1 MRLFKYVST
10 KSPKEMYDIFNVVCS
25 LKQYAKIKYRDNYE
39 DALDASYMHIV
50 EHYNPSK
57 GDLKNYA
64 IKVVGTI
71 GLGSNK
77 KELANEEQTRL
88 SLDNKTASEFI
99 NSPLDS
105 LEENF
110 KSSSVNSCIKDM
122 VGLFVKDF
130 KFFATS
136 SSKYKKMDY
145 KELLEKYSIESIVS
159 AKNYLMEEYSDEIER
174 FMSYSKVASIRNFS
188 EDRYLKSLDTSL
200 EYKGVLNDIIL
211 VNRKQGSH
219 IKKVYKVSIKE
230 NIDMLMDLFYS
241 DTNYGKIVI
250 ADVPIYLS
258 LSGKII
264 DTEEELRSSL
274 ERELVGS
281 LLSRTSLK
289 VINYDRGNEVL
300 LSSTKDTQYSVILP
314 LFDKNVSIDFNRVVI
329 KEV

>member
-1 MRLFKYVST
+1 MRLFKYLST
-10 KSPKEMYDIFNVVCS
+10 KSTKEMYDIFNVVSS
-25 LKQYAKIKYRDNYE
+25 LKKYAQIKYKDNYE

-50 EHYNPSK
+50 EHYDPSK

-88 SLDNKTASEFI
+88 SLDSKTASEFF
-99 NSPLDS
+99 NSPIDS

-110 KSSSVNSCIKDM
+110 KSSNINSCIKDM
-122 VGLFVKDF
+122 VSLFVKDF
-130 KFFATS
+130 KFFATQS
-136 SSKYKKMDY
+136 TKYRKMDY
-145 KELLEKYSIESIVS
+145 KELLDKYSVESIVN
-159 AKNYLMEEYSDEIER
+159 AKNYLMEKYSNEIEK
-174 FMSYSKVASIRNFS
+174 FISYSKVASIRNFN

-200 EYKGVLNDIIL
+200 EYKGSLNDIIL
-211 VNRKQGSH
+211 IKRKQGSH
-219 IKKVYKVSIKE
+219 VKKVYRVLIEE
-230 NIDMLMDLFYS
+230 NINTLLDLFY
-241 DTNYGKIVI
+241 TNTDYGKILI

-258 LSGKII
+258 LSGKIV
-264 DTEEELRSSL
+264 DSEEELRCSL

-289 VINYDRGNEVL
+289 VIHYDKGNEIL
-300 LSSTKDTQYSVILP
+300 LSSTKDVQYSVVLP
-314 LFDKNVSIDFNRVVI
+314 LFDKNVSIDFERVVI

>member
-1 MRLFKYVST
+1 MRLFKYLST
-10 KSPKEMYDIFNVVCS
+10 KSTKEMYDIFNVVSS
-25 LKQYAKIKYRDNYE
+25 LKKYAQIKYKDNYE

-50 EHYNPSK
+50 EHYDPSK

-88 SLDNKTASEFI
+88 SLDSKTASEFF
-99 NSPLDS
+99 NSPIDS

-110 KSSSVNSCIKDM
+110 KSSNINSCIKDM
-122 VGLFVKDF
+122 VSLFVKDF
-130 KFFATS
+130 KFFATQS
-136 SSKYKKMDY
+136 TKYRKMDY
-145 KELLEKYSIESIVS
+145 KELLDKYSVESIVN
-159 AKNYLMEEYSDEIER
+159 AKNYLMEKYSNEIEK
-174 FMSYSKVASIRNFS
+174 FISYSKVASIRNFN

-200 EYKGVLNDIIL
+200 EYKGSLNDIIL
-211 VNRKQGSH
+211 IKRKQGSH
-219 IKKVYKVSIKE
+219 VKKVYRVLIGE
-230 NIDMLMDLFYS
+230 NINTLLDLFY
-241 DTNYGKIVI
+241 TNTDYGKILI

-258 LSGKII
+258 LSGKIV
-264 DTEEELRSSL
+264 DSEEELRCSL

-289 VINYDRGNEVL
+289 VIHYDKGNEIL
-300 LSSTKDTQYSVILP
+300 LSSTKDVQYSVVLP
-314 LFDKNVSIDFNRVVI
+314 LFDKNVSIDFERVVI

>member
-1 MRLFKYVST
+1 MRLFKYLST
-10 KSPKEMYDIFNVVCS
+10 KSTKEMYDIFNVVSS
-25 LKQYAKIKYRDNYE
+25 LKKYAQIKYKDNYE

-50 EHYNPSK
+50 EHYDSSK

-88 SLDNKTASEFI
+88 SLDSKTASEFF
-99 NSPLDS
+99 NSPIDS

-110 KSSSVNSCIKDM
+110 KSSNINSCIKDM
-122 VGLFVKDF
+122 VSLFVKDF
-130 KFFATS
+130 KFFATQS
-136 SSKYKKMDY
+136 TKYRKMDY
-145 KELLEKYSIESIVS
+145 KELLDKYSVESIVN
-159 AKNYLMEEYSDEIER
+159 AKNYLMEKYSKEIEK
-174 FMSYSKVASIRNFS
+174 FISYSKVASIRNFN

-200 EYKGVLNDIIL
+200 EYKGSLNDIIL
-211 VNRKQGSH
+211 IKRKQGSH
-219 IKKVYKVSIKE
+219 VKKVYRVLIEE
-230 NIDMLMDLFYS
+230 NINTLLDLFY
-241 DTNYGKIVI
+241 TNTDYGKILI

-258 LSGKII
+258 LSGKIV
-264 DTEEELRSSL
+264 DSEEELRCSL

-289 VINYDRGNEVL
+289 VIHYDKGNEIL
-300 LSSTKDTQYSVILP
+300 LSSTKDVQYSVVLP
-314 LFDKNVSIDFNRVVI
+314 LFDKNVSIDFERVVI